1 MLFFQ
6 ANLWYLFRDFT
17 IIKCKRSHLPEGM
30 KQMILKFSKIYCL
43 QAEDQTKILE
53 ERLVLITKSRVRHIK
68 SLSWSHFQ
76 TICTPML
83 KLFVELALHRCS
95 AKPFWCL
102 KYKSTFQISN
112 SQHSDT
118 LLRDQLHTIPQ
129 IFEDHQVKIQTFKKC
144 WSQQISIVPGDLA
157 NQSWTW
163 GKFNVGYNNNNVLMA
178 AIFREGVPLTRKH
191 RTTSCRYMKHFWV
204 F

>member
-76 TICTPML
+76 TICILM
-83 KLFVELALHRCS
+83 
-95 AKPFWCL
+95 
-102 KYKSTFQISN
+102 Y
-112 SQHSDT
+112 SD
-118 LLRDQLHTIPQ
+118 D
-129 IFEDHQVKIQTFKKC
+129 K
-144 WSQQISIVPGDLA
+144 ISIQYQPSIDTVSIQHRVSAPKKSEPLSDLDLGWKVVHA
-157 NQSWTW
+157 CCWL
-163 GKFNVGYNNNNVLMA
+163 NVYV
-178 AIFREGVPLTRKH
+178 
-191 RTTSCRYMKHFWV
+191 
-204 F
+204 